1 MGKVPNWQFSSNFGR
16 LERLYFL
23 ANVILLLSS
32 HNIKYY
38 INLYRWVT
46 RNIVAVLPKDSNSS
60 NFAEIE
66 ILKIIVNDNEQN
78 SLNKKRMTLRHRSL
92 ESEDTASEAI
102 IIDLVSQLWSAP
114 SVNSYHL
121 KNSNYYEKLT

>member
-1 MGKVPNWQFSSNFGR
+1 MGKVPKWYFSSNFGR
-16 LERLYFL
+16 LERLCFF

-66 ILKIIVNDNEQN
+66 ILKI
-78 SLNKKRMTLRHRSL
+78 
-92 ESEDTASEAI
+92 
-102 IIDLVSQLWSAP
+102 
-114 SVNSYHL
+114 SVNFDEL
-121 KNSNYYEKLT
+121 IV